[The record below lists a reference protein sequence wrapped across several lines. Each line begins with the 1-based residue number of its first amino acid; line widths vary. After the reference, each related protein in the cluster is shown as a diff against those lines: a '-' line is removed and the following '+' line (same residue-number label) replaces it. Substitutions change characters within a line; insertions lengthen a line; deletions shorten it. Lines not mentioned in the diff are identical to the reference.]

1 MNSVGVL
8 QGTRQ
13 YFHRVGMLSRNAR
26 LYLLATALQG
36 LSGGIWGVIFNIYL
50 KRVGFL
56 DNFIGNVF
64 TASAIATGLVALPAG
79 FFCERFGPRRALLVG
94 LTSNFVSLILAI
106 FLDPSALLL
115 ASFASGLIGTIYGV
129 AGAPF
134 MMENSEREERT
145 HLFSLSWTF
154 MIIMGVIG
162 GFVGGIMPDLFN
174 TYLGLPTGT
183 EIGSPIGYRI
193 TLIISIILALSA
205 VIPLF
210 LIREKKAER
219 QKVGT
224 LFHLGNI
231 KSPRTI
237 IKFMIPTALIGF
249 GAGFIVPLFNIFFY
263 DKFFA
268 TSAQIGVI
276 YAWGNVTLGVGTLIA
291 PVLSNRLGKV
301 RSVAFCEFLS
311 LPFIMLI
318 TVSPN
323 LSVAASAYIFR
334 GAFMNMAGPISTTLQ
349 MELVSETERATTSG
363 LMVMADNIP
372 RAMTAS
378 ISGEMMTKKDFFTP
392 FVITTV
398 TYVIASALYF
408 IFFRNA
414 EKKKSTR

>member
-1 MNSVGVL
+1 MGVL

-414 EKKKSTR
+414 EKKKSAR

>member
-1 MNSVGVL
+1 VGSL
-8 QGTRQ
+8 KGTRQ
-13 YFHRVGMLSRNAR
+13 YLQRVGMLSRNAR
-26 LYLLATALQG
+26 LYLLATAFQG
-36 LSGGIWGVIFNIYL
+36 LSSGVWGVIFNIYL

-64 TASAIATGLVALPAG
+64 TAGAIATGLVALPAG
-79 FFCERFGPRRALLVG
+79 LFCERFGPKRALLVS
-94 LTSNFVSLILAI
+94 LTSNFVSLILAT
-106 FLDPSALLL
+106 FLEPSALLL
-115 ASFASGLIGTIYGV
+115 ASFASGLIGTIGWV

-134 MMENSEREERT
+134 MMENSEKEERT
-145 HLFSLSWTF
+145 HLFSLNWAL

-162 GFVGGIMPDLFN
+162 GFAGGIMPDFFN
-174 TYLGLPTGT
+174 AHLGLPTGT
-183 EIGSPIGYRI
+183 ETGSPVGYRI
-193 TLIISIILALSA
+193 TLIISIILALST

-219 QKVGT
+219 QKVST
-224 LFHLGNI
+224 LFHLENI
-231 KSPRTI
+231 KSPKVI

-263 DKFFA
+263 DKLFA
-268 TSAQIGVI
+268 TPEQIGVI
-276 YAWGNVTLGVGTLIA
+276 YAWGNITLGLGTLTA

-318 TVSPN
+318 TISPN
-323 LSVAASAYIFR
+323 LSIAASAYIFR
-334 GAFMNMAGPISTTLQ
+334 GALMNMAGPISTTLQ

-363 LMVMADNIP
+363 LMVMADNVP
-372 RAMTAS
+372 RAATAS

-392 FVITTV
+392 FLITTI
-398 TYVIASALYF
+398 TYVIASSLYF

-414 EKKKSTR
+414 EKKKERSTR